1 MNLTPGGNAPVPAQ
15 ELRVRVIAG
24 GPVDASAFRLFAD
37 GKVRGDSDMVFYGQ
51 PRNEDGSIS
60 FSTEGTNSVFT
71 VDLSRL
77 KPDVQK
83 VAFTV
88 TCDGSHTVSSLNHLS
103 IQIESGNTSL
113 ISGQVELNGRQEAA
127 LILGEIY
134 RRNGDWKFRFIAQG
148 FNGGLKP
155 LAEYYGVNVADDP
168 APVTPPPAPPAPP
181 KVSLSKVSLTKE
193 KPAISLA
200 KKDNF
205 GEIRINLNWHRGSG
219 SGGLLGGMFGSNK
232 AIDLDLGAFV
242 ELADG
247 YKSVVQ
253 ALGNAFGNYHSEPYV
268 QLQGDDRTG
277 EALDGEW
284 LHINGREWKEI
295 RQVLIYAFIYQG
307 VPSWDKTDGV
317 VTLHVPEQPPIETRL
332 TEGDNKRT
340 LCAIARLVNENGSI
354 RVERINQYFRGQD
367 EMDRAFGWGFRYAAN
382 IVKSLKNPHIP
393 ASEWGWGIDP
403 LGLRITMNM
412 MYDRYQ
418 KPLFLV
424 ENGLGAR
431 DEIDAN
437 GDINDDYRISYLREH
452 IRAMRDAIGDGIPVM
467 GYTSWGCIDL
477 VSASTGEM
485 SKRYGFVYVDRDDA
499 GNGTLAR
506 KRKKSF
512 FWYQKVIA
520 SNGADLD

>member
-1 MNLTPGGNAPVPAQ
+1 MNLTPGGNAPLIAQ
-15 ELRVRVIAG
+15 DLRVRVISG

-60 FSTEGTNSVFT
+60 FSAEGTNSVFT

-113 ISGQVELNGRQEAA
+113 ISGQVELSGRQEAA
-127 LILGEIY
+127 LILGEVY

-155 LAEYYGVNVADDP
+155 LAEYYGVNVADEP

-354 RVERINQYFRGQD
+354 RVERINQYFRGQE
-367 EMDRAFGWGFRYAAN
+367 EMDRA
-382 IVKSLKNPHIP
+382 
-393 ASEWGWGIDP
+393 
-403 LGLRITMNM
+403 
-412 MYDRYQ
+412 
-418 KPLFLV
+418 
-424 ENGLGAR
+424 
-431 DEIDAN
+431 
-437 GDINDDYRISYLREH
+437 
-452 IRAMRDAIGDGIPVM
+452 
-467 GYTSWGCIDL
+467 
-477 VSASTGEM
+477 
-485 SKRYGFVYVDRDDA
+485 
-499 GNGTLAR
+499 
-506 KRKKSF
+506 
-512 FWYQKVIA
+512 
-520 SNGADLD
+520 